1 VAISPSPQSTP
12 RGGGH
17 GQLAFASERTGGR
30 PQIFLMDLDGSNVR
44 QLTSLNDGACQ
55 PAWSPDGQRVLFVS
69 PCAGKRDSYPGS
81 ALYIMNADGT
91 NPQPLGAT
99 IQLVGGAYDADWSA
113 ISGIAVTGLENNQP
127 RVYVA
132 KDSDTR
138 AVRISESLST
148 DSHPSWSPDGE
159 RLVFFNRSRAG
170 TPTLYWMF
178 KDGTFSG
185 TRPDQVTQNQVV
197 AAPAWSPGGDLIAY
211 VVNSQIM
218 VIRWDAH
225 GFNFLP
231 LTTRGPNADPRW
243 SPDGN
248 WITFESWRD
257 AANHDI
263 YTMTAGGG
271 QQTRLTDDPAQDY
284 QPAWRP

>member
-1 VAISPSPQSTP
+1 
-12 RGGGH
+12 
-17 GQLAFASERTGGR
+17 
-30 PQIFLMDLDGSNVR
+30 
-44 QLTSLNDGACQ
+44 
-55 PAWSPDGQRVLFVS
+55 
-69 PCAGKRDSYPGS
+69 
-81 ALYIMNADGT
+81 
-91 NPQPLGAT
+91 
-99 IQLVGGAYDADWSA
+99 
-113 ISGIAVTGLENNQP
+113 
-127 RVYVA
+127 
-132 KDSDTR
+132 
-138 AVRISESLST
+138 
-148 DSHPSWSPDGE
+148 
-159 RLVFFNRSRAG
+159 
-170 TPTLYWMF
+170 MF